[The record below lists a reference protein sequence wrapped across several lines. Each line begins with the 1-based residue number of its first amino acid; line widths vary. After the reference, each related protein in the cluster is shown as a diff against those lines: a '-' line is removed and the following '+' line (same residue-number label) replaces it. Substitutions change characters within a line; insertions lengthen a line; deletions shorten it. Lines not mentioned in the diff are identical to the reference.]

1 VRKVNLDTHE
11 TEVQS
16 VDVPDNA
23 PCDCEVA
30 KRRRRALKLV
40 MIALVAKRVTD
51 DELRRQV
58 VLEHRIAEV
67 RRWFDGSRRDGREIE
82 EAFRRVC
89 KTMTPEEQE
98 LFFDDFIRSWGSVMT
113 AANRRLKDA
122 FVEAVGPGTR
132 TTTRRGT

>member
-16 VDVPDNA
+16 GDVPDNA

-58 VLEHRIAEV
+58 VLEIASPRCV
-67 RRWFDGSRRDGREIE
+67 DGSRGRDG
-82 EAFRRVC
+82 
-89 KTMTPEEQE
+89 M
-98 LFFDDFIRSWGSVMT
+98 
-113 AANRRLKDA
+113 AAR
-122 FVEAVGPGTR
+122 
-132 TTTRRGT
+132 